1 MMKLS
6 QPTLKSGM
14 YNRYSP
20 CLTARN
26 QKKLI
31 TNFHLVVMQLIKI
44 KSNFIGR
51 RKHPFKK
58 LTFKKR
64 PPSQQIIVQMRINQ
78 VPLYLAQFVK

>member
-6 QPTLKSGM
+6 QPTLKSGL
-14 YNRYSP
+14 YNRSSP
-20 CLTARN
+20 CLTATN
-26 QKKLI
+26 KLR
-31 TNFHLVVMQLIKI
+31 TNFHLLVMQLIKI
-44 KSNFIGR
+44 RSNFIGR

-78 VPLYLAQFVK
+78 VPLYLALFVK